1 MLEAQRCWYCCKQD
15 IADGIQSVGNQVGQE
30 VEPVEYFLLADFSK
44 LGDVLTFIFVSQW
57 SCLHFYVLV
66 KPLYGI
72 LEMTLILITI
82 LCGHTNLLC

>member
-1 MLEAQRCWYCCKQD
+1 ME
-15 IADGIQSVGNQVGQE
+15 NQVGQKE
-30 VEPVEYFLLADFSK
+30 GPAEYFLLVDFSK

-72 LEMTLILITI
+72 LEMTLISYTITYYVDI
-82 LCGHTNLLC
+82 RICYVNDFSCI